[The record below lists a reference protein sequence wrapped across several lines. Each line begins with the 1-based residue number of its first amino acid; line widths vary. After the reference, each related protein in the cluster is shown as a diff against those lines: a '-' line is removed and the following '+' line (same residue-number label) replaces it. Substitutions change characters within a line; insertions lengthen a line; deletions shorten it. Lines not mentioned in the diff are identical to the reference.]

1 MKVKKLQI
9 VQISLSSSHPSSLW
23 LSVMRKKSSH
33 THFVQMFNWI
43 SHNEK
48 CIANCFSVRVLVFLV
63 NSSSPWLV
71 TYKTECRSRKILPY
85 TDTVHNFKINGTGT
99 KGSSCRVAV
108 FSDIVQCTYS
118 FFMGIYI
125 DKLIGNAIC

>member
-1 MKVKKLQI
+1 
-9 VQISLSSSHPSSLW
+9 
-23 LSVMRKKSSH
+23 MRNKSSH
-33 THFVQMFNWI
+33 THFVQMFNRI

-48 CIANCFSVRVLVFLV
+48 YIANYFSVWVLVFLV
-63 NSSSPWLV
+63 NSSNPWLV

-85 TDTVHNFKINGTGT
+85 TDQVHNFEINGTGT
-99 KGSSCRVAV
+99 KGSSSRVAV

-118 FFMGIYI
+118 SFMRIYI